1 MDNNLKTLQEA
12 HKSLSKELKDL
23 RTQFRE
29 NFDQI
34 SKRLTETEE
43 KLVSLENR
51 FGDKNEDSIM
61 TLLRQIEK
69 NTTKRIH

>member
-1 MDNNLKTLQEA
+1 MDDTLKELQEV

-23 RTQFRE
+23 RTQAKKGFE
-29 NFDQI
+29 EI
-34 SKRLTETEE
+34 YKRLDETEE
-43 KLVSLENR
+43 RLAKLEEQY
-51 FGDKNEDSIM
+51 GDQGNDSIM